1 MESLDIENAYKKLFR
16 MFANDM
22 TRLLSFRIDKSEVND
37 LLYCVIETNGTWEGM
52 MPPESNSFQLHE
64 LVDLPLSYKYYGPP
78 RFVSELPGEQMMRI
92 MKDWKLKSNMG
103 GNLSFLRTVMR
114 KQIHYEFQ
122 KMKTTYSNWP
132 SRNDSHFTRRSKT
145 NQLIYNELPFELHN
159 PEDPSQ
165 MAKLSEREVEDLCIT
180 LYAEVIKKKKN
191 ECEKSAVY
199 RIRNHTTISHLKWI
213 DKLKYYANKSN
224 SSKLNAVDVEEARNL
239 LNCMAKLNEFEVV
252 ELCITLYAEVI
263 RTFGGNHRECEK
275 SAVYRIFANEEI
287 SNKPWIDKLKYY
299 VDESNSSKLNA
310 VDVEVARNLLN
321 FKPDFHRK
329 ALVYGT
335 KFYSRGSHCR
345 ETKMW
350 QLYVPGGPQPYG
362 HEGISPTNKNAWKWF
377 EKPHYRSWCKFQCP
391 ECPARYGLINA
402 FFSVNAIG
410 DEVLK
415 NLSIAS
421 MTSFTVEKVNA
432 VEKVNR
438 VDSLARNYF
447 VALQDIYPTQVGTIP
462 FTVDKRAITISNT
475 TVSGTMKNYV
485 KSRFDYPTIQ
495 PHYYVMIL
503 LHPDRLALQPTEKER
518 PFSKFMF
525 KF

>member
-1 MESLDIENAYKKLFR
+1 MESLDIENAYKTLFR

-22 TRLLSFRIDKSEVND
+22 TRLLSFRIDKSEVNN

-180 LYAEVIKKKKN
+180 LYAEVI
-191 ECEKSAVY
+191 
-199 RIRNHTTISHLKWI
+199 
-213 DKLKYYANKSN
+213 
-224 SSKLNAVDVEEARNL
+224 
-239 LNCMAKLNEFEVV
+239 
-252 ELCITLYAEVI
+252 

-350 QLYVPGGPQPYG
+350 QPYG
-362 HEGISPTNKNAWKWF
+362 HEGYSPANKNAWKWF
-377 EKPHYRSWCKFQCP
+377 EKAHYRSWCKFQCP

-415 NLSIAS
+415 NLLIAS
-421 MTSFTVEKVNA
+421 MTSFDLVKKTNPSSTV

-475 TVSGTMKNYV
+475 TVTGTLKHYV
-485 KSRFDYPTIQ
+485 QSRFDNSSIQ
-495 PHYYVMIL
+495 PHDYVMIL
-503 LHPDRLALQPTEKER
+503 LHPDRLTLQPRQDER

-525 KF
+525 

>member
-1 MESLDIENAYKKLFR
+1 
-16 MFANDM
+16 
-22 TRLLSFRIDKSEVND
+22 
-37 LLYCVIETNGTWEGM
+37 
-52 MPPESNSFQLHE
+52 
-64 LVDLPLSYKYYGPP
+64 
-78 RFVSELPGEQMMRI
+78 
-92 MKDWKLKSNMG
+92 
-103 GNLSFLRTVMR
+103 
-114 KQIHYEFQ
+114 
-122 KMKTTYSNWP
+122 
-132 SRNDSHFTRRSKT
+132 
-145 NQLIYNELPFELHN
+145 
-159 PEDPSQ
+159 
-165 MAKLSEREVEDLCIT
+165 
-180 LYAEVIKKKKN
+180 
-191 ECEKSAVY
+191 
-199 RIRNHTTISHLKWI
+199 
-213 DKLKYYANKSN
+213 
-224 SSKLNAVDVEEARNL
+224 
-239 LNCMAKLNEFEVV
+239 MAKLNEFEVV

-391 ECPARYGLINA
+391 DCPARYGLINA

-415 NLSIAS
+415 NLLIAS
-421 MTSFTVEKVNA
+421 MTSFEFKSHSSSKVE
-432 VEKVNR
+432 R
-438 VDSLARNYF
+438 VRRNGSLKRIYF
-447 VALQDIYPTQVGTIP
+447 VAIQDIFPTQIGTIP
-462 FTVDKRAITISNT
+462 FREDGRAIAISNT
-475 TVSGTMKNYV
+475 SVTGTLKNYV
-485 KSRFDYPTIQ
+485 KSRFDDSSIQ
-495 PHYYVMIL
+495 PHDYVMIL
-503 LHPDRLALQPTEKER
+503 LHPDRLSLQPRQDER

-525 KF
+525 